1 MFDNDECDRAELAAQ
16 DRHNRHYQ
24 HALIGHP
31 QCNDP
36 DHPGCESC
44 EPTDDDE

>member
-1 MFDNDECDRAELAAQ
+1 MFDNDDYERAELAAQ
-16 DRHNRHYQ
+16 DRHERRYQ
-24 HALIGHP
+24 HALAAHP